1 MPGETEKCEMQNRE
15 REMEKANK
23 KWIYEMANEEWKTQN
38 GQRKMENAKWR
49 TGDGEWAM
57 ETRKGEREIRHTN
70 EDFFEAGWNF
80 FEG

>member
-1 MPGETEKCEMQNRE
+1 MRGDGLFSLTCNAVHSFTNMPGEMEKCEMQNRE

-49 TGDGEWAM
+49 TGDGE
-57 ETRKGEREIRHTN
+57 
-70 EDFFEAGWNF
+70 
-80 FEG
+80 